1 MARNAEEERVTVVGR
16 LVIPDEISA
25 SKLLLLMRKFRD
37 AVEIAHSLLYKKG
50 LSESEVKRRLTK
62 YLSNAWYAYS
72 AIKVAKL
79 YREQRRIKLRKPQLY
94 SVGSSDERGNRNIKL
109 IEISRVLIKIPR
121 EMDSHEW
128 VECKVLFGE
137 RHIPVI
143 NELISG
149 CYTYGAGVSIKVK
162 KNEDWRDVWS
172 KRLILY
178 LSIPINLYAK
188 YMGGV
193 NANVSSNALL
203 LAGFDFNVDRVCMAI
218 VDSAGRLRDTKT
230 VFFSNAVNTPREVSE
245 SMREEAL
252 AELVKYAVAHGVK
265 YLVVENLERPRKVK
279 GKVGKWALRQYIQH
293 LRVLAKRF
301 NLDIIEV
308 NPAYSSIDAIGIA
321 LARGLDKHTASAYLI
336 ALRGLRHQ

>member
-1 MARNAEEERVTVVGR
+1 MARNAEEERATVVGK

-37 AVEIAHSLLYKKG
+37 AVEMAHSLLYKKG

-79 YREQRRIKLRKPQLY
+79 YREQKHIKLRKPQLY
-94 SVGSSDERGNRNIKL
+94 SVGSSDEKGNRNIKL
-109 IEISRVLIKIPR
+109 VETNRVLIKIPH
-121 EMDSHEW
+121 EVNGHEW
-128 VECKVLFGE
+128 AEYKVLFGE
-137 RHIPVI
+137 KYIPVI

-149 CYTYGAGVSIKVK
+149 CYTYGAGVSIKIK

-178 LSIPINLYAK
+178 LNIPINLYAK

-203 LAGFDFNVDRVCMAI
+203 WAGFDFNVDRVCMAI
-218 VDSAGRLRDTKT
+218 IDSAGRLRDTKT
-230 VFFSNAVNTPREVSE
+230 VFFSNAVNVPREVSE
-245 SMREEAL
+245 SMREETL

-265 YLVVENLERPRKVK
+265 YLVVEDLERPRGVK

-321 LARGLDKHTASAYLI
+321 LAQGLDKHTASAYLI

>member
-1 MARNAEEERVTVVGR
+1 MARNTEEERVTVVGKL
-16 LVIPDEISA
+16 LVLDEVSA

-37 AVEIAHSLLYKKG
+37 AVEITHSLLYKRG

-72 AIKVAKL
+72 AIKVARL
-79 YREQRRIKLRKPQLY
+79 YREQKYVRLRKPQLY
-94 SVGSSDERGNRNIKL
+94 SVGSSDEKGNRNIKL
-109 IEISRVLIKIPR
+109 IETNRVLIKIPH
-121 EMDSHEW
+121 EVNGHEW
-128 VECKVLFGE
+128 VEYKVLFGE
-137 RHIPVI
+137 KYIPII

-149 CYTYGAGVSIKVK
+149 FYTYGAGVSIKVK

-178 LSIPINLYAK
+178 LNIPINLYVK
-188 YMGGV
+188 YMGSV
-193 NANVSSNALL
+193 STNASSSALL
-203 LAGFDFNVDRVCMAI
+203 LAGFDFNIDRVCMAI
-218 VDSAGRLRDTKT
+218 IDSTGRLRDTKT

-252 AELVKYAVAHGVK
+252 AELVKYAVTHGVK
-265 YLVVENLERPRKVK
+265 YLVVENLERPHKVK

-293 LRVLAKRF
+293 LRVLAKRL

-321 LARGLDKHTASAYLI
+321 LAQGLDKHTASSYLI
-336 ALRGLRHQ
+336 ALRGLRH

>member
-1 MARNAEEERVTVVGR
+1 MARSSEEERVTVVGK
-16 LVIPDEISA
+16 LVILDEVSA

-37 AVEIAHSLLYKKG
+37 AVEMAHSLLCKKG

-72 AIKVAKL
+72 AIKVAGL
-79 YREQRRIKLRKPQLY
+79 YREQKHIRLRKPHLY

-109 IEISRVLIKIPR
+109 VETNRVLIKIPH
-121 EMDSHEW
+121 EVGGHEW
-128 VECKVLFGE
+128 AEYRVLFGE
-137 RHIPVI
+137 KYIPMI

-149 CYTYGAGVSIKVK
+149 YYTYGAGVSIKVK
-162 KNEDWRDVWS
+162 RSEDWRDVW
-172 KRLILY
+172 KRRLILY
-178 LSIPINLYAK
+178 LNIPINLYVK
-188 YMGGV
+188 YTGSATT
-193 NANVSSNALL
+193 NASNNAL
-203 LAGFDFNVDRVCMAI
+203 LAGFDFNVDRICMAI
-218 VDSAGRLRDTKT
+218 IDFAGRPRDTKT

-252 AELVKYAVAHGVK
+252 AKLVKYAVTHGVK
-265 YLVVENLERPRKVK
+265 YLVVEDLERPRRVK

-301 NLDIIEV
+301 NLDILEV

-321 LARGLDKHTASAYLI
+321 LAQGLDKHTASAYLI

>member
-1 MARNAEEERVTVVGR
+1 MARNAEERVTVVGR
-16 LVIPDEISA
+16 LVIPDEVSA
-25 SKLLLLMRKFRD
+25 SRLLLLMRKFRD

-79 YREQRRIKLRKPQLY
+79 YREQKHIRLRKPQLY

-109 IEISRVLIKIPR
+109 VETNRVLIKIPH
-121 EMDSHEW
+121 EANGHEW
-128 VECKVLFGE
+128 VECKVLFGK
-137 RHIPVI
+137 RRIPII

-149 CYTYGAGVSIKVK
+149 FYTYGAGVSIKVK
-162 KNEDWRDVWS
+162 KGEDWRDVWS
-172 KRLILY
+172 RRLILY
-178 LSIPINLYAK
+178 LNIPINLYAK
-188 YMGGV
+188 YMGSSV
-193 NANVSSNALL
+193 TNTSSNILL

-230 VFFSNAVNTPREVSE
+230 VFFSNAVNTPREVSK

-265 YLVVENLERPRKVK
+265 YLVVEDLERPRRVE

-293 LRVLAKRF
+293 MRVLAKRF
-301 NLDIIEV
+301 NLDVLEV
-308 NPAYSSIDAIGIA
+308 NPVYSSIDAIGVA
-321 LARGLDKHTASAYLI
+321 LAQGLDKHTASAYLI

>member
-1 MARNAEEERVTVVGR
+1 
-16 LVIPDEISA
+16 
-25 SKLLLLMRKFRD
+25 MRKFRD

-50 LSESEVKRRLTK
+50 LSEGEVKRRLTK

-79 YREQRRIKLRKPQLY
+79 YREQKRIKLRKPQLY
-94 SVGSSDERGNRNIKL
+94 SVGSSDEKGNRNIKL
-109 IEISRVLIKIPR
+109 VETNRVLIKIPH
-121 EMDSHEW
+121 EVNGHEW
-128 VECKVLFGE
+128 AEYKVLFGKKY
-137 RHIPVI
+137 IPVI

-149 CYTYGAGVSIKVK
+149 YYTYGAGVSIKVE

-178 LSIPINLYAK
+178 LNIPINLYVK
-188 YMGGV
+188 YMGSV
-193 NANVSSNALL
+193 ITNASSNALL
-203 LAGFDFNVDRVCMAI
+203 WAGFDFNVDRVCMAI

-230 VFFSNAVNTPREVSE
+230 VFFSNAVNAPREVSE

-265 YLVVENLERPRKVK
+265 YLAVEDLERPRRVK
-279 GKVGKWALRQYIQH
+279 DKVGKWALRQYIQH

-301 NLDIIEV
+301 NLDILEV

-321 LARGLDKHTASAYLI
+321 LAQCLDKHTASAYLI